1 MDMLIG
7 WGIIAGLVTIFA
19 VVLKFAG
26 PPGDA
31 KPHCGVKDGG
41 GSGGSCCH

>member
-7 WGIIAGLVTIFA
+7 WGTLVGLFA
-19 VVLKFAG
+19 LFAAVLKLAG

-31 KPHCGVKDGG
+31 RPHCGMKEGG